1 VKSKT
6 VWLPSRESGLVD
18 GGLIFNVVEAI
29 VSECNAVVIAVEI
42 VLLGPDSFGKTTTAK
57 FLRAYFGNCVH

>member
-6 VWLPSRESGLVD
+6 VWLFSGESGLVD

-29 VSECNAVVIAVEI
+29 VNECKLVDTAPEDYLRIFSFANLFR
-42 VLLGPDSFGKTTTAK
+42 LLMGKSS
-57 FLRAYFGNCVH
+57 RS